1 MNHTSNNT
9 RVLDENAPDAAAVLD
24 AIVLNVSAIGGLT
37 DDELFALC
45 AANKMLRIERTKEG
59 DIMLLHPTGGES
71 GRHNFDVLYFLGHW
85 NRSHRLGIAFESSTG
100 FRLPNGAIRSPDA
113 AFVHKERWEQ
123 LSLAERKKFVPLCP
137 DFVLEL
143 LSDTDSLRATQEKM
157 HEWMD
162 NGCRLAW
169 LIDPQSEV
177 AYVYRADGTES
188 TVQGFDNVLS
198 GEDVL
203 PDFLL
208 ELKELR

>member
-1 MNHTSNNT
+1 MQAST
-9 RVLDENAPDAAAVLD
+9 E
-24 AIVLNVSAIGGLT
+24 AIVLNMSAIGGLT

-71 GRHNFDVLYFLGHW
+71 GRKNTDIVTDLNLW
-85 NRSHRLGIAFESSTG
+85 ARRAKLGIAFDSSTG
-100 FRLPNGAIRSPDA
+100 FLLPSGAMRSPDA
-113 AFVHKERWEQ
+113 AFVRKERWEL

-137 DFVLEL
+137 DFVVEL
-143 LSDTDSLRATQEKM
+143 LSESDSLQRTQEKM

-188 TVQGFDNVLS
+188 TVEGFDNVLS